1 MSLKGILQ
9 GLGKLITK
17 KAKPTQATGQQQK
30 LITYTPETRKLP
42 VTEVVKKDLV
52 PVNPRLQTGDL
63 QMGEKVQPLFGSSTY
78 DWVMRKGPGKYSADE
93 WVDHLTSSRKV
104 NFKVFGQPTSKI
116 ERGVKSFTYDRG
128 KYAGKNA
135 Q

>member
-17 KAKPTQATGQQQK
+17 KAKPAQATGQQQK

-78 DWVMRKGPGKYSADE
+78 DRAMRKGPGK
-93 WVDHLTSSRKV
+93 
-104 NFKVFGQPTSKI
+104 
-116 ERGVKSFTYDRG
+116 
-128 KYAGKNA
+128 
-135 Q
+135 